1 MANIWPIENV
11 WSIMKAKVLEEE
23 PKTKPQLKKVITKI
37 WRQVNADKELGWSLV
52 SSIPDRLHAVVDVD
66 GDQIRMSDYRGNNEE

>member
-37 WRQVNADKELGWSLV
+37 WRQVNADKELCRRLV
-52 SSIPDRLHAVVDVD
+52 SSIPDRLQAVVDVD
-66 GDQIRMSDYRGNNEE
+66 GDQIRSSDYKGNNED